1 MYPQLNL
8 SMASGLPGRLLMFLQ
23 LQLIKLACCSTWYT
37 KAFWLGL
44 ARWCFQKL
52 KSYQIFR
59 TTYFLTFTFSFFSTS
74 FFVVID
80 DATFLLQF
88 PINAGVPQG
97 PILGS
102 SFLLLV
108 IYFLLDDGISNTNC
122 FLHDAISNITIHGH
136 NATPYSKCDHDSSRN
151 F

>member
-1 MYPQLNL
+1 MQRFCYSFQLML
-8 SMASGLPGRLLMFLQ
+8 EFA
-23 LQLIKLACCSTWYT
+23 
-37 KAFWLGL
+37 
-44 ARWCFQKL
+44 
-52 KSYQIFR
+52 
-59 TTYFLTFTFSFFSTS
+59 
-74 FFVVID
+74 
-80 DATFLLQF
+80 
-88 PINAGVPQG
+88 QG

-102 SFLLLV
+102 SFLVLV